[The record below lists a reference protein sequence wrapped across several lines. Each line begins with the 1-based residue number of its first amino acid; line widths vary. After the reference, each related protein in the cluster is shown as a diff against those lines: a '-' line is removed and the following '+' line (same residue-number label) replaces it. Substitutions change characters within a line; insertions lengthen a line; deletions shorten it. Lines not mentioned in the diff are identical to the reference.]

1 MESVHEKLSDA
12 VKYLDNESAELVL
25 RSVNKLT
32 ETVEPEEWEIESILE
47 WESMSQEERQQDS
60 ISHENLKKEWGLK

>member
-32 ETVEPEEWEIESILE
+32 ETVEPEE
-47 WESMSQEERQQDS
+47 
-60 ISHENLKKEWGLK
+60 